1 MKKLLFLFMIML
13 PVIFHSC
20 SNQEIEFPDY
30 DYQTVYFAYQYPVR
44 TITLGEDF
52 VNTTMDN
59 EHKFQIMATLGG
71 VYSNKNN
78 VTVNF
83 VVDTSLCSG
92 YHYEN
97 GDPIRV
103 LPESYYQLASNS
115 IVIPAGKIAGGVEV
129 QLTDAFFA
137 DTLAVNTNYVV
148 PIRMVSVENADSVL
162 RGKPNPVFT
171 NPRRLVDGDWEIL
184 PKDFVL
190 YAVKYVN
197 PWHGF
202 YLRRGIELRTRDGI
216 ADTVIRHSHYVED
229 DQVWKLNTL
238 SLNDLH
244 YPMDYKSR
252 LSHDLKFG
260 VKLGFDENL
269 EFTVSP
275 PASAY
280 QVNDTVRVYNITATG
295 NGKFIK
301 EGEKNSW
308 GNKDRDAM
316 YLKYDVGY
324 EVEISYPKADPPKP
338 PDIQQVTY
346 SSTDTLVLRNRGVE
360 MEVFKV
366 AVP

>member
-1 MKKLLFLFMIML
+1 MKKLLFLFTIIL
-13 PVIFHSC
+13 PMIFHSC
-20 SNQEIEFPDY
+20 SNQEIEFPDF

-44 TITLGEDF
+44 TITLGDDF

-83 VVDTSLCSG
+83 VVDNSLCAG
-92 YHYEN
+92 YHYLSN
-97 GDPIRV
+97 GNEIRV
-103 LPESYYQLASNS
+103 MPENYYQLASNT

-137 DTLAVNTNYVV
+137 DTLAIGTNYVV
-148 PIRMVSVENADSVL
+148 PIRMVSIENADSIL
-162 RGKPNPVFT
+162 SGIPKPLLT
-171 NPRRLVDGDWEIL
+171 NPRRLVEGDWEIQ

-197 PWHGF
+197 PWHGY
-202 YLRRGIELRTRDGI
+202 YLRRGVDVITMDGVTS
-216 ADTVIRHSHYVED
+216 TVVRHSQYVED

-238 SLNDLH
+238 SLSDLQ

-252 LSHDLKFG
+252 ISHDLKFS

-275 PASAY
+275 PPSAY
-280 QVNDTVRVYNITATG
+280 QVNDTVRVYNITTTG

-316 YLKYDVGY
+316 YLNYNVGY
-324 EVEISYPKADPPKP
+324 EVEISYPNSGLPV
-338 PDIQQVTY
+338 DIQQVTY
-346 SSTDTLVLRNRGVE
+346 STTDTLVLRNRGVG
-360 MEVFKV
+360 MEVFTV